1 MLLGT
6 AGKTTSPEC
15 ACLSP
20 HLSFPCPSTQAAVKR
35 HPHSGVV
42 VYNACGAVL
51 SIAQGFPDVQT
62 VLQGDGSSRIL
73 RDAMERHGGIEE
85 MYGTE
90 VARLADWVA
99 VNAKPKRDKPH
110 LPGKTEYVTEKLYHE
125 EYGLVP
131 ITPANERQLRGGPRY
146 QSPNGTIRCALG
158 LRGAGWPSLPA
169 LRRESA

>member
-1 MLLGT
+1 M
-6 AGKTTSPEC
+6 
-15 ACLSP
+15 
-20 HLSFPCPSTQAAVKR
+20 
-35 HPHSGVV
+35 V

-62 VLQGDGSSRIL
+62 VLQGDGSTRIL

-131 ITPANERQLRGGPRY
+131 ITPANERQIRGGPRY
-146 QSPNGTIRCALG
+146 QSPNGTIRCG
-158 LRGAGWPSLPA
+158 REGGGAGRGREKVCSCGHGDDERSFSSHLITCLRYVSPSCSG
-169 LRRESA
+169 SAAMPGKGEYQY

>member
-1 MLLGT
+1 M
-6 AGKTTSPEC
+6 
-15 ACLSP
+15 
-20 HLSFPCPSTQAAVKR
+20 
-35 HPHSGVV
+35 V

-62 VLQGDGSSRIL
+62 VLQGDGSTRIL

-131 ITPANERQLRGGPRY
+131 ITPANEKQLRGGPRY
-146 QSPNGTIRCALG
+146 QSPNGTIRCVNASHRTGGLVGLCAFGQGLG
-158 LRGAGWPSLPA
+158 RVLCGR
-169 LRRESA
+169 

>member
-1 MLLGT
+1 M
-6 AGKTTSPEC
+6 TTCGSAAPP
-15 ACLSP
+15 P
-20 HLSFPCPSTQAAVKR
+20 HHLQAAVKR

-62 VLQGDGSSRIL
+62 VLQGDGSTRIL

-99 VNAKPKRDKPH
+99 VNAKPRRDKPH

-131 ITPANERQLRGGPRY
+131 ITPANEKQLRGGPRY
-146 QSPNGTIRCALG
+146 QSPNGTIRCASRRRVVR
-158 LRGAGWPSLPA
+158 LRVAVA
-169 LRRESA
+169 RRAQWTRER